1 MLMLFIKFKLFI
13 NHSNHYASD
22 NYDGKLLL
30 HWILWIQHQFYK
42 TCVCTIFCFS
52 RFFMVIIMS
61 LINMIYNEV
70 FFSTKKSYFNK
81 LNSFEAHRMCK
92 QNVEYGLYQIGNKYI
107 IQSLDY
113 CFLFQMYTSF
123 WNYYSLDTEIGVEDI
138 HYRLLSDLITGYFGN
153 GGKTVGN
160 NIRWKMHFRKYCR
173 LPSQQDCDVLQNI
186 VYLEQNG
193 LIGIGNYSVL
203 KNIFLYVDQRALHGI
218 DDASKLINDI
228 KAKSKNVTSMLL
240 LILYIYKKKN
250 SVNFIISFIF

>member
-138 HYRLLSDLITGYFGN
+138 RYRLLSDLITGYFGN

-160 NIRWKMHFRKYCR
+160 NIRWKMHFRK
-173 LPSQQDCDVLQNI
+173 
-186 VYLEQNG
+186 
-193 LIGIGNYSVL
+193 
-203 KNIFLYVDQRALHGI
+203 
-218 DDASKLINDI
+218 
-228 KAKSKNVTSMLL
+228 
-240 LILYIYKKKN
+240 
-250 SVNFIISFIF
+250 

>member
-1 MLMLFIKFKLFI
+1 
-13 NHSNHYASD
+13 
-22 NYDGKLLL
+22 
-30 HWILWIQHQFYK
+30 
-42 TCVCTIFCFS
+42 
-52 RFFMVIIMS
+52 
-61 LINMIYNEV
+61 
-70 FFSTKKSYFNK
+70 
-81 LNSFEAHRMCK
+81 
-92 QNVEYGLYQIGNKYI
+92 
-107 IQSLDY
+107 
-113 CFLFQMYTSF
+113 MYTSF

-173 LPSQQDCDVLQNI
+173 LPSQQDCNVLQNI

-203 KNIFLYVDQRALHGI
+203 KNIFLYVDQRALHEI

-240 LILYIYKKKN
+240 LNLYIYKKKKN
-250 SVNFIISFIF
+250 LWISLFHLFFKYFLANIFYSNKI